1 MTSQLPSFKHFNVTF
16 PQEYVAHVETNRA
29 DKMNSFF
36 EAMWVEMRTII
47 DTLSRLPTVR
57 AIVFSGAGD
66 RAFSTGLDVKAAS
79 QGVFGTSADVPD
91 AARGAAQL
99 RRTIADFQ
107 DCISSLE
114 RCEKPVIVALHG
126 YSFGLAIDIS
136 TAADI
141 RVCARDTKFSV
152 KEVDIGIAA
161 DIGTLTRLPKV
172 VGNYGWVKEVCL
184 SARIF
189 GAEEALRVGFV
200 NSVYETKKQAVD
212 KAIELAALIASKSPV
227 AVQGT
232 KELLN
237 FSRDHPVQD
246 GTFFPL
252 PTFCVSQT
260 NVLGL
265 RYTGVWNGAAV
276 QTKDVTSAIL
286 SGLEKR
292 VPTFEKL

>member
-1 MTSQLPSFKHFNVTF
+1 MASQLPPFKHFNVTF

-36 EAMWVEMRTII
+36 EAMWVELRTII

-66 RAFSTGLDVKAAS
+66 RAFTTGLDVKAAS
-79 QGVFGTSADVPD
+79 QGILGPSSTTD
-91 AARGAAQL
+91 AARAASQM
-99 RRTIADFQ
+99 RRVIADFQ
-107 DCISSLE
+107 DCVSSLE
-114 RCEKPVIVALHG
+114 RCEKPVIVVMHG
-126 YSFGLAIDIS
+126 YSFGLAIDLS

-161 DIGTLTRLPKV
+161 DVGTLSRLPKV

-184 SARIF
+184 TARVF

-200 NSVYETKKQAVD
+200 NSVLDTKKQAVD
-212 KAIELAALIASKSPV
+212 KAIELASLIASKSPV

-232 KELLN
+232 KELLD

-246 GTFFPL
+246 
-252 PTFCVSQT
+252 
-260 NVLGL
+260 GL
-265 RYTGVWNGAAV
+265 RYTGVWNGAAT

-292 VPTFEKL
+292 APTFEKL

>member
-1 MTSQLPSFKHFNVTF
+1 MASQLPSFKHFNVTF

-66 RAFSTGLDVKAAS
+66 RAFSTGLDVKTAS
-79 QGVFGTSADVPD
+79 QGIFGNSADVPD
-91 AARGAAQL
+91 AARGAARL
-99 RRTIADFQ
+99 RRVIADFQ
-107 DCISSLE
+107 DCITSLE
-114 RCEKPVIVALHG
+114 RCEKPVIVAMHG
-126 YSFGLAIDIS
+126 YSFGLAIDMS

-152 KEVDIGIAA
+152 KEVDIGLAA

-184 SARIF
+184 TARIF

-200 NSVYETKKQAVD
+200 NDVCETKKQAVD
-212 KAIELAALIASKSPV
+212 KAIELAGLIASKSPV

-246 GTFFPL
+246 GMFSFFFI
-252 PTFCVSQT
+252 PTCTCVS
-260 NVLGL
+260 LKL
-265 RYTGVWNGAAV
+265 
-276 QTKDVTSAIL
+276 TS
-286 SGLEKR
+286 
-292 VPTFEKL
+292 

>member
-1 MTSQLPSFKHFNVTF
+1 VS
-16 PQEYVAHVETNRA
+16 
-29 DKMNSFF
+29 
-36 EAMWVEMRTII
+36 
-47 DTLSRLPTVR
+47 
-57 AIVFSGAGD
+57 AIVISGAGE
-66 RAFSTGLDVKAAS
+66 RAFTTGLDVKAAS
-79 QGVFGTSADVPD
+79 QGLLGPSDGDKD
-91 AARGAAQL
+91 AARQAAHM
-99 RRTIADFQ
+99 RRGIADFQ
-107 DCISSLE
+107 DCITSLE
-114 RCEKPVIVALHG
+114 RCEKPVIVAMHG
-126 YSFGLAIDIS
+126 YSFGLAIDLS

-184 SARIF
+184 TARVF

-212 KAIELAALIASKSPV
+212 KAIELAGLISSKSPV

-246 GTFFPL
+246 GTLFFIP
-252 PTFCVSQT
+252 
-260 NVLGL
+260 
-265 RYTGVWNGAAV
+265 
-276 QTKDVTSAIL
+276 
-286 SGLEKR
+286 
-292 VPTFEKL
+292 